1 VTERTL
7 PDEIEALARRAEAP
21 GHPLRA
27 IIDRSYRYMK
37 KRDDGAG
44 WEGAEGLVREAFRLG
59 LSALRAAEER
69 GRGEGREEAAK
80 AVDYLAA
87 HTSREDEEQRVM
99 LDTYANAANRIR
111 ALTAPAPSPETPAC
125 SEPGCI
131 LGRHDDPDSSHWNGK
146 RGWCA
151 PETPA
156 PSGEPRPLCRSAWDG
171 ERCCLPAGHAH
182 WHESHDAHGLRGK
195 WTDAAAAPAK
205 EEHTPN
211 LANGVCTKCLVQATN
226 DGRRWQYESWR
237 CLAPAKEDGR

>member
-156 PSGEPRPLCRSAWDG
+156 PSGEPRPPHPDARVTCWCGSREKDSWPEPGSLVKFCAN
-171 ERCCLPAGHAH
+171 GHAVRT
-182 WHESHDAHGLRGK
+182 LRRE
-195 WTDAAAAPAK
+195 DIPPAAAPAK
-205 EEHTPN
+205 EEP
-211 LANGVCTKCLVQATN
+211 
-226 DGRRWQYESWR
+226 
-237 CLAPAKEDGR
+237 